1 MTARPS
7 RLQRQIDWARAEAER
22 QRRLARRHA
31 ADARLGPRARR
42 LAALA
47 QGAAEVLA
55 ELAARPAPAAGR
67 NRLNLWMAEP
77 TPQQRAAENADL
89 NQGDAA
95 QDESTQE
102 EAA

>member
-1 MTARPS
+1 MVAQRAGHRIPL
-7 RLQRQIDWARAEAER
+7 RLRQAT
-22 QRRLARRHA
+22 
-31 ADARLGPRARR
+31 
-42 LAALA
+42 
-47 QGAAEVLA
+47 
-55 ELAARPAPAAGR
+55 GR

>member
-1 MTARPS
+1 MTAHPS

-55 ELAARPAPAAGR
+55 ELAACPAPPPCR

-77 TPQQRAAENADL
+77 TPQQRADENADL
-89 NQGDAA
+89 ALDDAA
-95 QDESTQE
+95 QE